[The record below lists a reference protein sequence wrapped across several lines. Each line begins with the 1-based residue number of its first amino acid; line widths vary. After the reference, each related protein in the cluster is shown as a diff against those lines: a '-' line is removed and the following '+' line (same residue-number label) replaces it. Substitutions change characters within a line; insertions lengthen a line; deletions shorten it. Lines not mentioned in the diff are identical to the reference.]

1 VLALDIQL
9 KVLQALPA
17 LLQNYGATLSGGLLA
32 DAFQVCFLLYGSRTA
47 VVSNTA
53 AAALQQLVTATFEKA
68 ASGEST
74 SFSLSSRGPILIS
87 SDSPTSDD
95 HSYEVT
101 TGDGEISV
109 RGAAADAYQVSPLRI
124 GLHVTDC

>member
-17 LLQNYGATLSGGLLA
+17 LLQNYGPTLSGGLLA
-32 DAFQVCFLLYGSRTA
+32 DAFQVCFLLYGSRTS

-68 ASGEST
+68 ASGGST
-74 SFSLSSRGPILIS
+74 SFGLNSRGPILIS
-87 SDSPTSDD
+87 SDSPTSDN
-95 HSYEVT
+95 HSYEVLT
-101 TGDGEISV
+101 ADGEISV
-109 RGAAADAYQVSPLRI
+109 RGAAADAYQVSPL
-124 GLHVTDC
+124 

>member
-1 VLALDIQL
+1 VIALVIQL

-32 DAFQVCFLLYGSRTA
+32 DAFQVCFLLHGNGTA

-74 SFSLSSRGPILIS
+74 SSGLSSRGPILIS

-95 HSYEVT
+95 HSYEIST
-101 TGDGEISV
+101 TEGEVSV
-109 RGAAADAYQVSPLRI
+109 RGAAADAYQVSPLWI
-124 GLHVTDC
+124 GLNVTSC